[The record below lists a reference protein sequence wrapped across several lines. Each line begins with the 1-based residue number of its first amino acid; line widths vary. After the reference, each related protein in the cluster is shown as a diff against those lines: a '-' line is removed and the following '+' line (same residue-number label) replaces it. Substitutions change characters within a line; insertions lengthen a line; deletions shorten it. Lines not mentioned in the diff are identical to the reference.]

1 MYRYKDFTPKIASSA
16 YIAPGAQV
24 IGQVE
29 LAENS
34 SVWFNSVLR
43 GDEAGIFIGE
53 GSNIQDGSIVHVNK
67 DTPVIVGKNVTVG
80 HSVTLHGC
88 TIEDG
93 ALIGMGATIL
103 NGAIIK
109 KGALVAAGALIL
121 ENMVV
126 EAGTLVA
133 GVPAKKIRTLT
144 DENKAYLE
152 YDAEHYMEQAKRYI
166 NLGIFQ
172 EKKVEN

>member
-1 MYRYKDFTPKIASSA
+1 M
-16 YIAPGAQV
+16 
-24 IGQVE
+24 
-29 LAENS
+29 
-34 SVWFNSVLR
+34 
-43 GDEAGIFIGE
+43 
-53 GSNIQDGSIVHVNK
+53 NK